1 MHEKIPYIV
10 ALTKIDKPN
19 ANLDKARQSLAEN
32 EIYVEGWGGTIP
44 CVPISAIT
52 GEGIDELFDMITL
65 ISEMSELTYDPT
77 ELASGTVIES
87 TLDSRKGISA
97 TLLLKNGE
105 LQVGAV
111 VLSGSAFAPARF
123 IEDFRGTKIQ
133 TATASMPVRILGW
146 NKMPECGLT
155 FTTVSDKK
163 TAEKLAAQYENEH
176 KKNPKPNADT
186 MKTKDQTPDAD
197 EKEDIVI
204 IPIVVKADVIGSLEG
219 IKHELQKIKN
229 DKVKIKLVSDSIGDI
244 NENDIK
250 LAQGDP
256 NIILIAFNVSP
267 DKKAQAMIERSP
279 TPIQFQSFNIIYELS
294 NFLRETMTSKIPKEY
309 VEEVTGRAKILALFS
324 KDKDRQIVGGKVESG
339 VIELGNDV
347 RILRREIEI
356 GRGKIREL
364 QSKKIKAREV
374 AEGFEFGTMIDAKIE
389 IAAGDRVEAV
399 HTVEK
404 INK

>member
-1 MHEKIPYIV
+1 
-10 ALTKIDKPN
+10 
-19 ANLDKARQSLAEN
+19 
-32 EIYVEGWGGTIP
+32 
-44 CVPISAIT
+44 
-52 GEGIDELFDMITL
+52 
-65 ISEMSELTYDPT
+65 
-77 ELASGTVIES
+77 
-87 TLDSRKGISA
+87 
-97 TLLLKNGE
+97 
-105 LQVGAV
+105 
-111 VLSGSAFAPARF
+111 
-123 IEDFRGTKIQ
+123 
-133 TATASMPVRILGW
+133 
-146 NKMPECGLT
+146 
-155 FTTVSDKK
+155 
-163 TAEKLAAQYENEH
+163 
-176 KKNPKPNADT
+176 
-186 MKTKDQTPDAD
+186 
-197 EKEDIVI
+197 
-204 IPIVVKADVIGSLEG
+204 VKADVIGSLEG